1 MKAAILAK
9 PKVINVEQ
17 VNIPQIKE
25 DEVRIRV
32 EGCGICSS
40 SIPLWEGREWFQYP
54 QEPGTPGHEGW
65 GVVEETG
72 DNIHSVKKGDRVAFL
87 SYHAYAEYDVANENS
102 LVKLPDALNSKAF
115 PAEPLGCAINIF
127 ERSDIHKE
135 DTVAII
141 G

>member
-54 QEPGTPGHEGW
+54 QEPGTP
-65 GVVEETG
+65 
-72 DNIHSVKKGDRVAFL
+72 
-87 SYHAYAEYDVANENS
+87 
-102 LVKLPDALNSKAF
+102 
-115 PAEPLGCAINIF
+115 
-127 ERSDIHKE
+127 
-135 DTVAII
+135 
-141 G
+141 